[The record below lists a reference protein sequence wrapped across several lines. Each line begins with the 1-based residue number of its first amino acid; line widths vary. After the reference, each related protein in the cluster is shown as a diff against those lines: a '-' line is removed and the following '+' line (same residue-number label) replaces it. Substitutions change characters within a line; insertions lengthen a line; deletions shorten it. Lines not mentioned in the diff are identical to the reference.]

1 MRKHRK
7 NENNR
12 ENNRFEKNICGE
24 KQVFEKVCRIERE
37 DDDDL
42 EEWMDNFCSNLRE
55 HMSGK
60 TYMAVLDP
68 QKVSEMIQVYKELRE
83 YVNEHEMTA
92 KVSVEITEFGSGH
105 IELSDKNIDFR
116 DSELFIRAAVVS
128 ENFSV
133 YALMDGGVSISFTF
147 NGLRK

>member
-12 ENNRFEKNICGE
+12 FEKNVCGE
-24 KQVFEKVCRIERE
+24 KQVFEKVCKIERE

-55 HMSGK
+55 HMREHMSGK
-60 TYMAVLDP
+60 TYMTVLNP

-116 DSELFIRAAVVS
+116 DSEVFIRAAVVS

-133 YALMDGGVSISFTF
+133 YALMDGGVSINFTF

>member
-7 NENNR
+7 NKNNSFEENIFG
-12 ENNRFEKNICGE
+12 EN
-24 KQVFEKVCRIERE
+24 QVFEKVCRIERE

-42 EEWMDNFCSNLRE
+42 EEWMDNFCNYLRE

-92 KVSVEITEFGSGH
+92 KVSVGITEFGSGH
-105 IELSDKNIDFR
+105 IELTDKNIDFR
-116 DSELFIRAAVVS
+116 DSELFIHAAVVS

-133 YALMDGGVSISFTF
+133 YALMDGGVKISFTF